1 MLKFLNKYYIVAIL
15 FFIAAIACI
24 ALPLIIS
31 MNNFVS
37 AALVIA
43 GMAYFI
49 LGSFAIIFS
58 DNESFDPKIVGLLP
72 VQLCVNLCRITA
84 NYMVYGG
91 AYFVPTRITGE
102 AGIMQYNPELMNSD
116 TRILSKKTFAS
127 GKDKGLLT
135 VPSCDPILQD
145 LRKRNALVSP
155 QGEDESVVL
164 LNEVLSDVLEFSD
177 QVSSTSGEHSVSIT
191 LHNYR
196 FIEGC
201 HFAHSVSPQCC
212 TRFPCPVASLCGVI
226 ITEGVDAVVRLE
238 SCSVSPPGDITVI
251 FSYAENQASIESQ
264 LSPGF
269 AGPKMEIAF
278 E

>member
-1 MLKFLNKYYIVAIL
+1 MMKFLNKYYIVAIL
-15 FFIAAIACI
+15 FFIAAVVCI
-24 ALPLIIS
+24 ALPLILN

-72 VQLCVNLCRITA
+72 VQLCINLCRVTA

-91 AYFVPTRITGE
+91 ACFVPPRITGE
-102 AGIMQYNPELMNSD
+102 AGIMQYNPGPKQPGD
-116 TRILSKKTFAS
+116 IILTKKTFAD
-127 GKDKGLLT
+127 GRDKGLLT
-135 VPSCDPILQD
+135 VPSCDPIIQD

-155 QGEDESVVL
+155 HGEDESVVL

-177 QVSSTSGEHSVSIT
+177 QVSSTSEERSVSIT

-196 FIEGC
+196 FIDGC
-201 HFAHSVSPQCC
+201 LFAQSASPQCC
-212 TRFPCPVASLCGVI
+212 TRFPCPVPSLCGVI
-226 ITEGVDAVVRLE
+226 ITEGVDTVVRLE
-238 SCSVSPPGDITVI
+238 SCSVSSPRDITIV
-251 FSYAENQASIESQ
+251 FSYAENQASGESHISEMLQ
-264 LSPGF
+264 SP
-269 AGPKMEIAF
+269 KWS
-278 E
+278 